1 MTITSIRKIHITK
14 KMKMVLVFAIATLL
28 SKTLAQPISIP
39 IQPNLPPFTYDE
51 DVDEWVHPNYPSEE
65 LREAIHEWCAT
76 YSPADKRENCH
87 TIVATNA
94 AVALRET
101 RKQEGA
107 LIAAFKQV
115 PAAGLHGLTPKFFE
129 TVSSIY
135 NVEFGMFFWFSRSL
149 RQHTRVTHIRY
160 RSNGTPPT
168 LSGTLSQT
176 SNNRGNR
183 IRIHN
188 TLSCT
193 RTCR

>member
-1 MTITSIRKIHITK
+1 MK
-14 KMKMVLVFAIATLL
+14 KVLLFAIATLL
-28 SKTLAQPISIP
+28 TKTLAQPISIP

-129 TVSSIY
+129 TVSSIF
-135 NVEFGMFFWFSRSL
+135 NVEFGMFFFGFPGL
-149 RQHTRVTHIRY
+149 FANTHTRITHQVPKQWHPSY
-160 RSNGTPPT
+160 T
-168 LSGTLSQT
+168 LWYAFTDLKQLWKSDTDTQHPFLHKDLP
-176 SNNRGNR
+176 
-183 IRIHN
+183 IM
-188 TLSCT
+188 L
-193 RTCR
+193 